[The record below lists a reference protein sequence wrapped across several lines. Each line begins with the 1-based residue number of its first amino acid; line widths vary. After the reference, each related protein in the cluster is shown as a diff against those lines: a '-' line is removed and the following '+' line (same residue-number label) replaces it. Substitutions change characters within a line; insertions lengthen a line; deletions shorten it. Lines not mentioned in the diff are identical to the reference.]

1 MWAVCIGMDD
11 LVYSDK
17 VLTLR
22 KIRGI
27 AAMFKRLCAVT
38 AAALLTV
45 ATYAAAVEM
54 REGHPTTYTVQRGD
68 TLWGIAGR
76 FLTKPWL
83 WPEIWQANPQIENPH
98 RIFPGDVISLAYLD
112 GRPVLSTTRSGPRSE
127 PAITTIP
134 LTDIES
140 FLRQNSVVTDF
151 EDLPHVV
158 AVEEDHLRGAVGQNV
173 YIRGLQGAK
182 AGDTLTLVRPSQHFR
197 LPAARRITDTLPSDL
212 DHRGDEAYRSVRSAW
227 GRDLAHGDS
236 LGYELTRQALARV
249 TQVQGEVT
257 VALLV
262 EGPADVRPGD
272 RAVPAEA
279 QPYDDSF
286 LPRAPTS
293 IPAHAAVIAIADA
306 GLSGGPNTV
315 VALAAGSADGVK
327 NGTVFSTWRP
337 GDAVPDDVLHANRLR
352 AATDKVQLPDEFTGR
367 VMVFRT
373 FDRVSYALVME
384 GIRPVMVGDKLKGP
398 DATQ

>member
-1 MWAVCIGMDD
+1 
-11 LVYSDK
+11 
-17 VLTLR
+17 
-22 KIRGI
+22 
-27 AAMFKRLCAVT
+27 MFKRLCAVT

-112 GRPVLSTTRSGPRSE
+112 GRAVVQTTQAGPRTE
-127 PAITTIP
+127 PAITAIP
-134 LTDIES
+134 LSEIEA
-140 FLRQNSVVTDF
+140 FLRQSSVVSEF

-158 AVEEDHLRGAVGQNV
+158 AVEEGHLRGAEGQNV
-173 YIRGLQGAK
+173 YIRGLSGAQV
-182 AGDTLTLVRPSQHFR
+182 GDTITLVRPTHHFR
-197 LPAARRITDTLPSDL
+197 LPAARRITNTIPSEL
-212 DHRGDEAYRSVRSAW
+212 DFRGDETYRDVRSVW
-227 GRDLAHGDS
+227 GRDLARGES
-236 LGYELTRQALARV
+236 VGYEMTRQSHARI
-249 TQVQGEVT
+249 TQVQDELAIG
-257 VALLV
+257 LLV
-262 EGPADVRPGD
+262 DTTADVRPGD

-279 QPYDDSF
+279 RPYDDSF
-286 LPRAPTS
+286 MPKAPTS
-293 IPAHAAVIAIADA
+293 IPEHAAVIGIADA
-306 GLSGGPNTV
+306 GLTGGPSSV
-315 VALAAGSADGVK
+315 VALAVGSADGVS

-337 GDAVPDDVLHANRLR
+337 GEAVPDDVKNANRI
-352 AATDKVQLPDEFTGR
+352 AAARDTVQLPDEFTGQ

-373 FDRVSYALVME
+373 FDRVSYALVMD
-384 GIRPVMVGDKLKGP
+384 GIRPVRIGDVLKSP